1 MKCAIVTGAGS
12 GIGRETARLLAGE
25 GFAVVLV
32 GRTESTLQETA
43 ELIRGE
49 SPEAKTLVL
58 PTDVTDPDAVETLV
72 KRVADKHGRID
83 ALCNVA
89 GYAPLNP
96 LTDNTYDKWRACI
109 DINVTAIVMIT
120 KAVFPV
126 MRGHGGGTIVNV
138 SSMASFDPFPGFS
151 MYAAAK
157 AATNMFTR
165 CTADEGKEHNIHAL
179 GVAPGAV
186 ETGMLRSLFPKDK
199 LPESSTLDPAD
210 VARVIVDCA
219 TGRRDYE
226 PGETIPMP
234 SG

>member
-12 GIGRETARLLAGE
+12 GIGYHTAELLAAE
-25 GFAVVLV
+25 GYAVALV
-32 GRTESTLQETA
+32 GRTESKLRDAAARIAETVGGTTVEPVPA
-43 ELIRGE
+43 DVSEPDGVQRVIDR
-49 SPEAKTLVL
+49 VL
-58 PTDVTDPDAVETLV
+58 EVFGRVDV
-72 KRVADKHGRID
+72 
-83 ALCNVA
+83 LCNVA

-96 LTDNTYDKWRACI
+96 LTENTYENWRACVGT
-109 DINVTAIVMIT
+109 NVTAVVMLT

-126 MRGHGGGTIVNV
+126 MRKHGGGTIVNV

-151 MYAAAK
+151 MYASAK
-157 AATNMFTR
+157 AAVNMFTR
-165 CTADEGKEHNIHAL
+165 CTADEGKEHNIHAV

-210 VARVIVDCA
+210 VARLVVDCA
-219 TGRRDYE
+219 TGKRDAQ

-234 SG
+234 SA

>member
-1 MKCAIVTGAGS
+1 MKCSIVTGAGS
-12 GIGRETARLLAGE
+12 GIGRETAWLLAQDNY
-25 GFAVVLV
+25 AVVLV
-32 GRTESTLQETA
+32 SRTESTLQETA
-43 ELIRGE
+43 RLIRNE
-49 SPEAKTLVL
+49 LPDATADVM
-58 PTDVTDPDAVETLV
+58 PTDVTDPEAVNTLV

-96 LTDNTYDKWRACI
+96 LTDNTYDNWRTCI
-109 DINVTAIVMIT
+109 DINLTAVVMLT
-120 KAVFPV
+120 KEVFPV
-126 MRGHGGGTIVNV
+126 MQKHGGGTIVNV

-151 MYAAAK
+151 MYASAK

-165 CTADEGKEHNIHAL
+165 CTADEGKDHNIHAMC
-179 GVAPGAV
+179 VAPGAV

-210 VARVIVDCA
+210 VARLITDCA
-219 TGRRDYE
+219 TGKREYQ
-226 PGETIPMP
+226 PGETIQLP